1 MTLIVGTDTYAT
13 LAEARA
19 IAESRGWSFP
29 VDDTNAE
36 IALRNGADYVDMQEP
51 RFNGDRLDS
60 SQAMAW
66 PRTGATYCDGREIA
80 DGAYPSELLRAQVA
94 AAVEY
99 GSGTD
104 VRASTDGR
112 NVASEAVSGAVSVSY
127 FDNGQTGATITIT
140 KAMDALKPLFS
151 GGCGSPLTFRVMRA

>member
-1 MTLIVGTDTYAT
+1 MALVVGTDTYAT
-13 LAEARA
+13 LDEARA
-19 IAESRGWSFP
+19 IAGSRGWSLP
-29 VDDTNAE
+29 AMDADAE
-36 IALRNGADYVDMQEP
+36 IALRNGADYVDMQEQ
-51 RFNGDRLDS
+51 RFNGERLDS
-60 SQAMAW
+60 AQAMAW

-80 DGAYPSELLRAQVA
+80 DGAYPAELLRAQVA

-112 NVASEAVSGAVSVSY
+112 TVASEAVSGAVSVSY

-140 KAMDALKPLFS
+140 KAMDALKPLLS
-151 GGCGSPLTFRVMRA
+151 GGCGSPLSFRVVRA